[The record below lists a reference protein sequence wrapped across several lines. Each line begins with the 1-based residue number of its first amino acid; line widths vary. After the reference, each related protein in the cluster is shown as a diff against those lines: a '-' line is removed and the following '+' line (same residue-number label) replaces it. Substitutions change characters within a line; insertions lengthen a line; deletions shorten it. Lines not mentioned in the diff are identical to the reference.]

1 MGRKPRVLFLCT
13 HNAARSQ
20 MAEGILRHLS
30 QGTVE
35 VYSAGTDP
43 SAIHPLAI
51 RALRDMGI
59 DISGQRSKHVREFA
73 GQSFDFVATLC
84 DGAREVCPVFP
95 GAPERV
101 HWGLHDP
108 GAVVG
113 ADENR
118 LGAFKQT
125 ALELTIR
132 LRPFLAL
139 VERGVKR

>member
-1 MGRKPRVLFLCT
+1 MERKTRVLFLCT

-30 QGTVE
+30 QGMVE

-43 SAIHPLAI
+43 SAVHPLAI

-59 DISGQRSKHVREFA
+59 DIRGQRSKHVHEFA
-73 GQSFDFVATLC
+73 GQSFDVVATLC
-84 DGAREVCPVFP
+84 DSAREVCPVFP
-95 GAPERV
+95 GGPERV
-101 HWGLHDP
+101 HWSLHDP
-108 GAVVG
+108 GAVMG
-113 ADENR
+113 ADEER

-132 LRPFLAL
+132 LRPFLTL
-139 VERGVKR
+139 VERGIKQ